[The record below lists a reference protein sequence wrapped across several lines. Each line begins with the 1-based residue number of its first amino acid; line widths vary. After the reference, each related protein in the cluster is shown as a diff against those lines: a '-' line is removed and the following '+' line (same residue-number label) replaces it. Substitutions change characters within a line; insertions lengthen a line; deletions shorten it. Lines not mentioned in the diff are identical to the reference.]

1 MDFHHGDADDFAL
14 EFIREH
20 LLGVDGATATATEPA
35 DLEVVEPA
43 AAYPPMSW
51 QEQRQQEQHGCHVE
65 LTHEHLESAPAA
77 EAAAA
82 FRTAPAQ
89 PAAEVMIKF
98 GGEPSPVRPSSSLTI
113 SLPPSS
119 FGSWASAAAPAAA
132 AVEDFRKYRGVRQRP
147 WGKFAAEIRDPKR
160 RGSRVWLGTY
170 DTPVEAAR
178 AYDRAAFRMRGAKA
192 ILNFPNEVGTRG
204 AELWAPPPP
213 PPAHS
218 AAASTTNKRKRQPSE
233 DPDDGVEVIGVV
245 SKAVK
250 TEAPT
255 SNSSSLSSSLT
266 SRDTTPATSSA
277 GAEHAGAA
285 AESSPATPSSWSW
298 EQYWEAL
305 LGGLPP
311 LSPLSPHPALGF
323 PQLTVN

>member
-35 DLEVVEPA
+35 GLEVVEPA
-43 AAYPPMSW
+43 AAYPPMFLP
-51 QEQRQQEQHGCHVE
+51 RHDQQEQHGCHVE
-65 LTHEHLESAPAA
+65 LTHEHVESAPAA

-82 FRTAPAQ
+82 AFRAAPAQ

-98 GGEPSPVRPSSSLTI
+98 GGEASPVRPSSSLTVTV
-113 SLPPSS
+113 PPSS

-132 AVEDFRKYRGVRQRP
+132 AVVDDFRKYRGVRQRP
-147 WGKFAAEIRDPKR
+147 WGEVRGGDPRPEAA
-160 RGSRVWLGTY
+160 RVARVAGH
-170 DTPVEAAR
+170 AAR